1 MGDIQNGLDEDSK
14 KQRPEINKRSNGKK
28 EASAA
33 DESIKSVDADVS
45 KDMFDNSSDDENT
58 TKPDDLPELDEA
70 NQAAKASLLETS
82 SDDDGNHSDQAIEGV
97 SEVEQTE
104 KNKSEDER
112 APENK
117 NVKEH

>member
-1 MGDIQNGLDEDSK
+1 
-14 KQRPEINKRSNGKK
+14 
-28 EASAA
+28 
-33 DESIKSVDADVS
+33 
-45 KDMFDNSSDDENT
+45 MFDNSSDDENT

-117 NVKEH
+117 SVKEDESKKASSPKKKLKTKKELDSIRKQNA